1 MRIDLVGS
9 VASMTG
15 SVDPDRT
22 EWEVIVIGGGPPGE
36 NVAAYASDGSGLS
49 AVIVE
54 QELVGGECSYWA
66 CMPSKALLRPVEVL
80 DTARKLPGAR
90 QALEGRTVDV
100 AAVLAR
106 RDAFTSHHD
115 DSSQVQWANG
125 AGIDIV
131 RGRGRLTD
139 DRTVE
144 VTLPA
149 GETRTL
155 TARHAVVLATG
166 TRASVPPIDG
176 LREAL
181 PWTSR
186 DVTNLHE
193 VPRRVVV
200 IGGGVVACESVTWLH
215 GLGSEQLTVV
225 EGSQRLLGRTEPFAG
240 ELVAEQFGKA
250 GIDVRLGARA
260 ASVRREGP
268 RDTGEGYVHGGEV
281 TLTLEDGTSVTADEI
296 VVAAGRTPNSDD
308 LGLDTVG
315 VAAGEHGFL
324 DVDDHLSVTGS
335 HWLPVTL
342 RWSSTSRKPC
352 SPAATPTVSRPRSS
366 LLGVRPAATTISS
379 AVTDVPSSSVTVT
392 SPPCTC
398 PSPVS
403 RGPSRRTDAAR
414 APSRT
419 SIPALPNCSATSSPA
434 NGSVRPRSRCD
445 PSMTV
450 SCSEPSPCSH
460 VTDSHATTPPPITT
474 TRRGTS
480 CRLVTSRDVHGSAS
494 RSPSIGG
501 TDARVPVA
509 STTACRAVS
518 VRVSPA
524 GSVTWTVLSPV
535 SRSRPRTMSMPAS

>member
-1 MRIDLVGS
+1 MSERFDAIVLGAGPGGEVVVFRLAPKGLKVALVE
-9 VASMTG
+9 A
-15 SVDPDRT
+15 
-22 EWEVIVIGGGPPGE
+22 
-36 NVAAYASDGSGLS
+36 
-49 AVIVE
+49 
-54 QELVGGECSYWA
+54 ELIGGECSYWA

-80 DTARKLPGAR
+80 DTARKLPGAQ
-90 QALEGRTVDV
+90 QALDGRTVDV

-131 RGRGRLTD
+131 RGRGRLTG

-225 EGSQRLLGRTEPFAG
+225 EESQRLLGRTEPFAG

-268 RDTGEGYVHGGEV
+268 RDTGEGHVHGGEV

-296 VVAAGRTPNSDD
+296 VAG
-308 LGLDTVG
+308 
-315 VAAGEHGFL
+315 A
-324 DVDDHLSVTGS
+324 
-335 HWLPVTL
+335 
-342 RWSSTSRKPC
+342 
-352 SPAATPTVSRPRSS
+352 
-366 LLGVRPAATTISS
+366 
-379 AVTDVPSSSVTVT
+379 
-392 SPPCTC
+392 
-398 PSPVS
+398 
-403 RGPSRRTDAAR
+403 
-414 APSRT
+414 
-419 SIPALPNCSATSSPA
+419 
-434 NGSVRPRSRCD
+434 
-445 PSMTV
+445 
-450 SCSEPSPCSH
+450 
-460 VTDSHATTPPPITT
+460 
-474 TRRGTS
+474 
-480 CRLVTSRDVHGSAS
+480 
-494 RSPSIGG
+494 
-501 TDARVPVA
+501 
-509 STTACRAVS
+509 
-518 VRVSPA
+518 
-524 GSVTWTVLSPV
+524 
-535 SRSRPRTMSMPAS
+535 

>member
-1 MRIDLVGS
+1 
-9 VASMTG
+9 MTG

-22 EWEVIVIGGGPPGE
+22 EYDVIVIGGGPPGE
-36 NVAAYASDGSGLS
+36 NVAAYAGDGSGLS

-66 CMPSKALLRPVEVL
+66 CMPSKALLRPIEVL
-80 DTARKLPGAR
+80 DTARRLPGAR
-90 QALEGRTVDV
+90 QALDGRTVDV

-131 RGRGRLTD
+131 RGRGRLTG
-139 DRTVE
+139 DRTVG
-144 VTLPA
+144 VTLPG

-215 GLGSEQLTVV
+215 GLGAEQLTVV
-225 EGSQRLLGRTEPFAG
+225 EASQRLLGRTEPFAG
-240 ELVAEQFGKA
+240 ELVAEQLGKV
-250 GIDVRLGARA
+250 GIHVRLGARA

-268 RDTGEGYVHGGEV
+268 RDTGEGPMHGGEV

-308 LGLDTVG
+308 LGLETVG
-315 VAAGEHGFL
+315 VAANEHGY
-324 DVDDHLSVTGS
+324 
-335 HWLPVTL
+335 
-342 RWSSTSRKPC
+342 
-352 SPAATPTVSRPRSS
+352 
-366 LLGVRPAATTISS
+366 
-379 AVTDVPSSSVTVT
+379 
-392 SPPCTC
+392 
-398 PSPVS
+398 
-403 RGPSRRTDAAR
+403 
-414 APSRT
+414 
-419 SIPALPNCSATSSPA
+419 
-434 NGSVRPRSRCD
+434 
-445 PSMTV
+445 
-450 SCSEPSPCSH
+450 
-460 VTDSHATTPPPITT
+460 
-474 TRRGTS
+474 
-480 CRLVTSRDVHGSAS
+480 
-494 RSPSIGG
+494 
-501 TDARVPVA
+501 
-509 STTACRAVS
+509 
-518 VRVSPA
+518 
-524 GSVTWTVLSPV
+524 
-535 SRSRPRTMSMPAS
+535 